1 MRRPLWTRS
10 GATLPSGFA
19 AFLALGASAAAWGAA
34 LPWLRV
40 RYDLGTGGGEEVI
53 SAYNLGALVAIL
65 TCGLLSRRLR
75 PRPVLAGALIALGGG
90 LTAAALAPT
99 WGFLLVSAVVG
110 GVGFGGSV
118 LVLNTGYAAGPRG
131 VVMVNLVNAVFG
143 VGAIAAPL
151 LVAEWDLPAVLA
163 AIACAAVVALPVVAG
178 PVGAHTP
185 TPPVDR
191 ATVVAIAPFAVIGF
205 LYAGVETS
213 AGAWVSTHLTWTGT
227 DPAAAARMT
236 ALFWAGL
243 AVGRLLIPLVARGP
257 EVIVPASF
265 LLATAGLVI
274 AVNPTLAPVGYTLT
288 GLGLAPII
296 PTALVWLARIT
307 PHAHLAGSALLTS
320 SMLGNVIHPALVG
333 TVTTRD
339 HPATIPLA
347 ITTYATL
354 GVLAALWTSRHRPIP
369 SAT

>member
-1 MRRPLWTRS
+1 MRPLW
-10 GATLPSGFA
+10 TLPSGFA

-40 RYDLGTGGGEEVI
+40 EYGLGPIGGEEVI

-65 TCGLLSRRLR
+65 GCGLLSRRLR
-75 PRPVLAGALIALGGG
+75 PRPVLAGSLIALCGG
-90 LTAAALAPT
+90 LVAAALAPT
-99 WGFLLVSAVVG
+99 WGSLLVSAVVA
-110 GVGFGGSV
+110 GVGFGGAV
-118 LVLNTGYAAGPRG
+118 LLLNTAYASGPRG
-131 VVMVNLVNAVFG
+131 VVLVNLANAMFG

-151 LVAEWDLPAVLA
+151 LVAATDLPVVLLS
-163 AIACAAVVALPVVAG
+163 IAGTALVALPVVAG
-178 PVGAHTP
+178 PLGVHAP

-191 ATVVAIAPFAVIGF
+191 ATVVLIAPFAVIGF

-227 DPAAAARMT
+227 APDTAARMT

-243 AVGRLLIPLVARGP
+243 AVGRVLVPLVARRP
-257 EVIVPASF
+257 EVIVPVSF
-265 LLATAGLVI
+265 AVATAGLLV
-274 AVNPTLAPVGYTLT
+274 ATNPALAAVGYALA

-296 PTALVWLARIT
+296 PTALVWLARLT

-320 SMLGNVIHPALVG
+320 SMLGNVIHPVLVG
-333 TVTTRD
+333 TLTTRD

-347 ITTYATL
+347 IATYAAL
-354 GVLAALWTSRHRPIP
+354 GLITALWTARHR
-369 SAT
+369 ALAH